1 MFGFLFSIFFVLS
14 IEGYGKNLTLYFFE
28 QRVLIS
34 TILTISVIC
43 LSIIKSL
50 EILKQKGVSAV
61 FTNDFR
67 FLGPVGDLFI
77 QAFSILV
84 ATYTGFI
91 VISLI
96 ILGKFPDEVPKEGLL
111 FISLLM
117 IFLLGWSGYQI
128 YRLIAETLFFI
139 PRNVP
144 AIEMEGIFNFMYCSD
159 LTSEQ
164 IKESYKPKTKDD
176 TWYAENCIGEVG
188 NLPDRSI
195 NGHSG
200 GTPFYTK
207 DQKIMLSGK
216 TTWNKLKIKQC
227 D

>member
-1 MFGFLFSIFFVLS
+1 MLS
-14 IEGYGKNLTLYFFE
+14 IGGYGKNLTLYFFE
-28 QRVLIS
+28 RRLFIS

-43 LSIIKSL
+43 LAIIKSL

-67 FLGPVGDLFI
+67 FVGPVGDLFI
-77 QAFSILV
+77 QAFSILT
-84 ATYTGFI
+84 AIYTGFI

-96 ILGKFPDEVPKEGLL
+96 ILEKFPEEVPKEGLL
-111 FISLLM
+111 FIFLLM
-117 IFLLGWSGYQI
+117 FFLLGWSGFQI

-139 PRNVP
+139 PRNFP
-144 AIEMEGIFNFMYCSD
+144 AIEMEIFDFMYCSD
-159 LTSEQ
+159 LTSKE

-176 TWYAENCIGEVG
+176 GWYTENCIGEEG

-207 DQKIMLSGK
+207 DRKIMLSGK